1 MGTTTFSGPVRSEK
15 GFKQVEK
22 NTTTGV
28 ITDYGRM
35 DSTKR
40 SDRFYLEEYF
50 KQKPALNAALDSG
63 GTTTTNAELTTALI
77 ANKDFETL
85 GTNMTT
91 ALTTF
96 ASTSAGILMTTATA
110 DEDQAILLPHLDTNQ
125 TAWSGTKWGTENQ
138 VEWECSVSL
147 PALDNQKVWAGLK
160 LTNDQLPQTDA
171 DQAYFYYA
179 SDAANGQA
187 LSTFS
192 PWYFIQSV
200 NGTDYLTNL
209 GITAAADTM
218 YHFKISIDSDRKP
231 SIFVNG
237 VQYSATTTAATTF
250 DGSTEVTGT
259 TQATIATS
267 YSATNANTQKGPALK
282 NDVDLI
288 PYIGIEAGAGAA
300 EAVNVHYTAI
310 SRHVFE

>member
-63 GTTTTNAELTTALI
+63 GTTTTAAELTTFAI

-125 TAWSGTKWGTENQ
+125 TAWSGTQWGTENQ
-138 VEWECSVSL
+138 VEWEC
-147 PALDNQKVWAGLK
+147 AFQMAQTDNEKVWAGLK
-160 LTNDQLPQTDA
+160 LTNDQLIATDDDQAFFKFATDA
-171 DQAYFYYA
+171 T
-179 SDAANGQA
+179 NGES
-187 LSTFS
+187 LDSTTKWHFVHS
-192 PWYFIQSV
+192 IG
-200 NGTDYLTNL
+200 GTDYISVIP
-209 GITAAADTM
+209 ITVAANTP
-218 YHFKISIDSDRKP
+218 YHFRIKFDSDRKLEM
-231 SIFVNG
+231 FLNG
-237 VQYSATTTAATTF
+237 IQYDITTTS
-250 DGSTEVTGT
+250 GSTGGT
-259 TQATIATS
+259 AVAAGTAK
-267 YSATNANTQKGPALK
+267 SAAMT
-282 NDVDLI
+282 NDVNLI
-288 PYIGIEAGAGAA
+288 PYIGIENGAA
-300 EAVNVHYTAI
+300 AAEVLNVHYTAI
-310 SRHVFE
+310 SRNVYE